1 LGHSFC
7 LTDRRSSTSTSA
19 TTTIPREGEV
29 DQIPCAP
36 AARKRLAIVE
46 QLNLNPVRRRFV
58 YEVAEARCVIRTA
71 LNACTNALFLN
82 FSYVCP
88 ELVLVKWSFCIRK
101 WTKAPKGTVF
111 AVFAPGTGINAILLA
126 CAAMKSRFTARLCAQ
141 ASHSVRSVAL
151 STIA

>member
-101 WTKAPKGTVF
+101 WTQRHCF
-111 AVFAPGTGINAILLA
+111 R
-126 CAAMKSRFTARLCAQ
+126 RFRTWHWDQRDIAGMCRDEKPFHRPALPQ